1 MFLAQP
7 ASQSNLFVSGI
18 ASGDPLPGAVVI
30 WTRLMP
36 EQGASWAKAR
46 VPVTWEVASD
56 EKMQKLVKKGS
67 TFATPELGHSVHV
80 DVTGLQP
87 ERWYF
92 YRFHA
97 GKQTSPIGRTKTA
110 PAPQAANARFNFAF
124 ASCQHF
130 ETGYY
135 TAYKHMA
142 QQDLDLIIH
151 LGDYIYEGKGVA
163 GRTRQHT
170 GNEITTLSDYR
181 NRYALYRTD
190 ANLREAH
197 RLFPWI
203 VTPDDHEVDNNY
215 AGDIPEDNQ
224 TRQAFLER
232 RANAYQAY
240 YEFMPLRRASLP
252 QGSHMQLYRDFRF
265 GSLAH
270 FAVLDTRQYRTDQPC
285 GDGNKPMCPATT
297 DPNATMMGPAQ
308 EEWLKRVLSN
318 SKATWNVLANQVM
331 MTKVDRTPGPDETFS
346 MDQWAGY
353 EAARVRMMRY
363 FAEDKP
369 SNPVVITG
377 DIHTH
382 WVNDLKEDWRNSK
395 APAVATEFVG
405 TSISSSGDGVDISD
419 AMKKVLAENP
429 QVKFFNSQR
438 GYVRCSVTPAKWT
451 SDYMVVDRV
460 SVENSAV
467 ATRARFVVESGRP
480 GAVRG

>member
-1 MFLAQP
+1 MTHQTTRRGFLITGGSLLALTRPEPGLSMFLAQP
-7 ASQSNLFVSGI
+7 ASQSNLFASGI

-67 TFATPELGHSVHV
+67 TFATPELGHAVHI

-97 GKQTSPIGRTKTA
+97 GKQTSPVGRTKTA
-110 PAPQAANARFNFAF
+110 PAPQAANAKFNFAF

-170 GNEITTLSDYR
+170 GDEITTLSDYR

-197 RLFPWI
+197 RLLLDGARGAGKQPRELRRSQNWI
-203 VTPDDHEVDNNY
+203 GGTWPGNAVFVPPP
-215 AGDIPEDNQ
+215 PEDVAELLAN
-224 TRQAFLER
+224 LER
-232 RANAYQAY
+232 FIHEPASD
-240 YEFMPLRRASLP
+240 FPPLVKVAPIDAQFETIHPFL
-252 QGSHMQLYRDFRF
+252 
-265 GSLAH
+265 
-270 FAVLDTRQYRTDQPC
+270 
-285 GDGNKPMCPATT
+285 DGNGCIGRLLIAALFEHWGLLSEPLI
-297 DPNATMMGPAQ
+297 
-308 EEWLKRVLSN
+308 LK
-318 SKATWNVLANQVM
+318 T
-331 MTKVDRTPGPDETFS
+331 
-346 MDQWAGY
+346 
-353 EAARVRMMRY
+353 
-363 FAEDKP
+363 
-369 SNPVVITG
+369 
-377 DIHTH
+377 
-382 WVNDLKEDWRNSK
+382 
-395 APAVATEFVG
+395 AV
-405 TSISSSGDGVDISD
+405 SRSH
-419 AMKKVLAENP
+419 
-429 QVKFFNSQR
+429 
-438 GYVRCSVTPAKWT
+438 
-451 SDYMVVDRV
+451 
-460 SVENSAV
+460 
-467 ATRARFVVESGRP
+467 
-480 GAVRG
+480 